1 MDRRTFLKLA
11 SGALAPLLPGCD
23 DSSEPAPG
31 VPTDDW
37 GATPSGQ
44 EHALLPEGRRPDG
57 ILEIFLMGGLSP
69 WETFYTVPQHGDP
82 SSGGP
87 FAGQQW
93 WSFQEGVTPNVS
105 EWLEQCDGIGRDL
118 YEPFGLDA
126 LGQMVN
132 LGPFI
137 TPLRDRPDILARMRV
152 WVMAHPL
159 EPHDV
164 AIPLAVAGLPISNP
178 RMAGLGT
185 HIQRFF
191 AARAPSDRSAPFS
204 YSIYQNSLNRLD
216 LGAPSTALGLH
227 PASAQPVALQFG
239 EYPTLPRQLAR
250 PAVTGYSGDLDALVN
265 HYAAS
270 FRDRLRHAGIDT
282 RAPGLAEYE
291 AARHALSSH
300 EALEALLPP
309 DLFERPE
316 ITMCSRHPAY
326 HNMDLMTATD
336 ETGAAIQMARHLLT
350 AGDEA
355 ARYVQVLD
363 GGIFPNANGQ
373 GYDTHDEH
381 VLGQGANV
389 THMCRRLAAVINQ
402 PGEDDPAKLDLDR
415 HFVLLNT
422 EFGRS
427 PIPEVS
433 TANPNGFG
441 SNHWPWGYV
450 IVGFGGPID
459 EERSGVV
466 GAIGEDSI
474 AVESAT
480 PSEHRAAMLL
490 SMGIWPFTE
499 ESFAIGD
506 ITSSGSELDA
516 ALYVK
521 DKILG
526 YDS

>member
-11 SGALAPLLPGCD
+11 SGALVPLLPGCD
-23 DSSEPAPG
+23 KDPEPSAFAGEWGTAP
-31 VPTDDW
+31 
-37 GATPSGQ
+37 AGQ
-44 EHALLPEGRRPDG
+44 EHSLLPAERRPDG

-69 WETFYTVPQHGDP
+69 WETFYTQPQYCNP
-82 SSGGP
+82 SAGGP

-93 WSFQEGVTPNVS
+93 WSFQEGVTPNVAQ
-105 EWLEQCDGIGRDL
+105 WLEQCDTTTGRDL
-118 YEPFGLDA
+118 YEPFALDA
-126 LGQMVN
+126 LDQMVN

-164 AIPLAVAGLPISNP
+164 AIPYAVAGLPISNP

-191 AARAPSDRSAPFS
+191 SSHGSSDRSAPYS

-227 PASAQPVALQFG
+227 PASAQPIAIQLG
-239 EYPTLPRQLAR
+239 EYPTLPRQLPR
-250 PAVTGYSGDLDALVN
+250 PGAAGYSTELDALVD
-265 HYAAS
+265 HYTAT
-270 FRDRLRHAGIDT
+270 FRERLRHAGVDT
-282 RAPGLAEYE
+282 RAPGLSEFR
-291 AARHALSSH
+291 AARHALSRH
-300 EALEALLPP
+300 QALEAMLPAA
-309 DLFERPE
+309 LFERAE
-316 ITMCSRHPAY
+316 IDMCSRHPAY
-326 HNMDLMTATD
+326 HNMDVMTATD
-336 ETGAAIQMARHLLT
+336 ETGTAIQMARHLLT
-350 AGDEA
+350 AGQDS

-363 GGIFPNANGQ
+363 GGIYPNANGQ

-389 THMCRRLAAVINQ
+389 THMCRRLAEAINQ
-402 PGEDDPAKLDLDR
+402 PGEDDPSKLDLDR

-427 PIPEVS
+427 PMPEVS

-459 EERSGVV
+459 EERAGVV

-474 AVESAT
+474 AVQSST

-490 SMGIWPFTE
+490 AMGIWPFTE
-499 ESFAIGD
+499 ESFAVGD
-506 ITSSGSELDA
+506 IQASGTELDA
-516 ALYVK
+516 ALHVK
-521 DKILG
+521 SKILG
-526 YDS
+526 YDT

>member
-11 SGALAPLLPGCD
+11 SAACAPLIPGCD
-23 DSSEPAPG
+23 KGAAPG
-31 VPTDDW
+31 VAGGPW
-37 GATPSGQ
+37 GAAPAGH
-44 EHALLPEGRRPDG
+44 EYALVPPERRPDG

-69 WETFYTVPQHGDP
+69 WETFYTQPQYCDP
-82 SSGGP
+82 NAGGP

-93 WSFQEGVTPNVS
+93 WSFQQGVTPNVA
-105 EWLEQCDGIGRDL
+105 EWLEQCDGGGRDL
-118 YEPFGLDA
+118 FEPFGLDA

-132 LGPFI
+132 LGPFV

-152 WVMAHPL
+152 WVMSHPL

-185 HIQRFF
+185 HIQRYF
-191 AARAPSDRSAPFS
+191 ATRASADRSAPFS
-204 YSIYQNSLNRLD
+204 YSIFQNSLNRLD

-227 PASAQPVALQFG
+227 PASAQPIAIQLG
-239 EYPTLPRQLAR
+239 DSPTLPRQLPR
-250 PAVTGYSGDLDALVN
+250 PGAGGRVAELDALVD
-265 HYAAS
+265 HYMAS
-270 FRDRLRHAGIDT
+270 FQARLQHAGVDT
-282 RAPGLAEYE
+282 RAPGFAEFRS
-291 AARHALSSH
+291 ARHALSQH
-300 EALEALLPP
+300 EALQALLPAA
-309 DLFERPE
+309 LFERPE

-326 HNMDLMTATD
+326 HNIDVLTATD
-336 ETGAAIQMARHLLT
+336 ETGAAIEMARHLLT
-350 AGDEA
+350 AGADA
-355 ARYVQVLD
+355 ARYVQVFD
-363 GGIFPNANGQ
+363 GGIYPNANGQ

-389 THMCRRLAAVINQ
+389 MHMCRRLAEAVNE
-402 PGEDDPAKLDLDR
+402 PGEDDPTKLDLDR

-427 PIPEVS
+427 PTPEVS
-433 TANPNGFG
+433 SANPNGFG

-459 EERSGVV
+459 TERAGVV

-474 AVESAT
+474 AVQSST
-480 PSEHRAAMLL
+480 PSEHRAALL
-490 SMGIWPFTE
+490 LAMGIWPFTE
-499 ESFAIGD
+499 ESFAVGD
-506 ITSSGSELDA
+506 IQSSGTELDA
-516 ALYVK
+516 TLAVK
-521 DKILG
+521 RKILG

>member
-23 DSSEPAPG
+23 DNSEPAPG

-44 EHALLPEGRRPDG
+44 EHALLPEERRPDG

-69 WETFYTVPQHGDP
+69 WETFYTLPQYGDP

-270 FRDRLRHAGIDT
+270 FRDRLRHAGVDT

-336 ETGAAIQMARHLLT
+336 ETGAAIQMARPLAYRT
-350 AGDEA
+350 ATKPKNWA
-355 ARYVQVLD
+355 VLPTD
-363 GGIFPNANGQ
+363 NISLSA
-373 GYDTHDEH
+373 
-381 VLGQGANV
+381 
-389 THMCRRLAAVINQ
+389 
-402 PGEDDPAKLDLDR
+402 GEPLSHAKPL
-415 HFVLLNT
+415 
-422 EFGRS
+422 EY
-427 PIPEVS
+427 I
-433 TANPNGFG
+433 
-441 SNHWPWGYV
+441 
-450 IVGFGGPID
+450 
-459 EERSGVV
+459 
-466 GAIGEDSI
+466 
-474 AVESAT
+474 
-480 PSEHRAAMLL
+480 AMLTSLAVRAPEYSLWFQLLRPPFLPLFGLPPFPAGWAAATSVRHRIKLATRNVFISWHFHSYYFFDL
-490 SMGIWPFTE
+490 SRPCPPSPPPCPPPLLPT
-499 ESFAIGD
+499 
-506 ITSSGSELDA
+506 
-516 ALYVK
+516 
-521 DKILG
+521 
-526 YDS
+526 